1 MSSIALTNAAGGERV
16 QETLEIVTP
25 IENYVVPNG
34 RHTIDAKPTT
44 IRELCKDLAK
54 ESINLRP
61 GYNRF
66 YKWSIKKFRSY
77 IKHIWTYGSMLQSLT
92 LYKLSTDELNELL
105 QENKKYKR
113 ECVDGQHR
121 LAALKH
127 FCESTPIN
135 DLSSKDNMVYIDVK
149 DLSGN
154 DVALFYRKNNY
165 TVAWSKETRRP
176 VQYMYVNPDAD
187 TPDIENQQ
195 TNDCNRFNNIVVQ
208 LQTITSSLMLS
219 EKKRIFID
227 LQQGV
232 KVTGDDLYRNL
243 EAPVVVKLADTR
255 KSYIENI
262 IPHVTTK
269 HLQFI
274 THAQIRY
281 HELSR
286 LNLANAE
293 EEADAI
299 FATLRDRD
307 IKPALD
313 NFIKNDYIGCDQIL
327 DCDDESFGKYKID
340 LDRLIK
346 FCESLPVKTKLPP
359 ILMIAVYKHF
369 SKMDDATY
377 NSKLPIIVS
386 WMEQTNNEDDEVDFI
401 ADVQD
406 KIKETNL
413 KYHDY
418 CKIDKVWEKP
428 TDSDD
433 DEKMKREIYI
443 KASNTLSEYN
453 TERVIAQKVKR
464 DVTPAQKI
472 DAAAKQKWKCNICKD
487 LLTENYQTDHVK
499 PLCKS
504 GSNDDANLQALC
516 PNCHAAKTRTDKSKR
531 KPRKDKSK

>member
-1 MSSIALTNAAGGERV
+1 
-16 QETLEIVTP
+16 
-25 IENYVVPNG
+25 
-34 RHTIDAKPTT
+34 
-44 IRELCKDLAK
+44 
-54 ESINLRP
+54 
-61 GYNRF
+61 
-66 YKWSIKKFRSY
+66 
-77 IKHIWTYGSMLQSLT
+77 
-92 LYKLSTDELNELL
+92 
-105 QENKKYKR
+105 
-113 ECVDGQHR
+113 
-121 LAALKH
+121 
-127 FCESTPIN
+127 
-135 DLSSKDNMVYIDVK
+135 
-149 DLSGN
+149 
-154 DVALFYRKNNY
+154 
-165 TVAWSKETRRP
+165 
-176 VQYMYVNPDAD
+176 MYVNPDAD
-187 TPDIENQQ
+187 KPDIENPQ

-208 LQTITSSLMLS
+208 LQTITSSLTLS

-255 KSYIENI
+255 KSYTENI

-299 FATLRDRD
+299 FTTLRDKD
-307 IKPALD
+307 IKPTLD
-313 NFIKNDYIGCDQIL
+313 NFIKNDYIDCDQML
-327 DCDDESFGKYKID
+327 DCDDDSFGKYKID

-377 NSKLPIIVS
+377 NSKLPTIVS

-401 ADVQD
+401 ANVQE

-413 KYHDY
+413 KYHDS

-428 TDSDD
+428 TDSDG

-443 KASNTLSEYN
+443 QASEILSNYT
-453 TERVIAQKVKR
+453 TERVIAPKVKR
-464 DVTPAQKI
+464 DVSEVQKKGI
-472 DAAAKQKWKCNICKD
+472 AASQQWKCNICKD
-487 LLTENYQTDHVK
+487 LLTANFQTDHKK
-499 PLCKS
+499 PLSQRGCNN
-504 GSNDDANLQALC
+504 GDNLQALC
-516 PNCHAAKTRTDKSKR
+516 PNCHATKTQTEKSNRNARKNKSK
-531 KPRKDKSK
+531 